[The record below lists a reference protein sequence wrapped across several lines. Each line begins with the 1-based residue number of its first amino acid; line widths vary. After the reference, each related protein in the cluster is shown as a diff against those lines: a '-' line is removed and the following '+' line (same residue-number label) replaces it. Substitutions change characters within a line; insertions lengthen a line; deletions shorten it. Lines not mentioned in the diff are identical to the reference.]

1 MATNYNYFGILV
13 TIGLVLNLDAAKLA
27 SYPGSGTTWRDIS
40 GNGNNGTLTNGPTFS
55 GIGKQAAIVF
65 DGVDDYVGVT
75 NPTILQ
81 NQNFSISSW
90 INPAPANQAITSI
103 IDYDHGTLQGW
114 VIQSEDATTN
124 RYYYLAYY
132 DGIAFQPST
141 GIGAGKGVQLTG
153 SIWQNLIY
161 IKNGTSIIGYL
172 NGSPNYS
179 STAGNSNVLYSNKN
193 LNIGGAVNF
202 SDRDYNGRIA
212 STQIY
217 NRGIS
222 QFEVW
227 QNFNAIK
234 GRYGIPDIVTNVL
247 VLNLDA
253 GNPYSY
259 LSGSSGTTWTN
270 TVAVSSS
277 ISGTLVNGPVY
288 ANGAISFDGV
298 DDECNL
304 GNVLFNSAS
313 ATTIDLWVNIPN
325 MSVNR
330 YIMAKGSA
338 GDGIYTFICIT
349 GPGPSGGGSSY
360 IRFAMGNQSGTVS
373 SNIEYGNL
381 NFNQWYNFTFT
392 YDGSF
397 LRGYQNA
404 TLPQSSSLSGNLY
417 TTTSPIQL
425 ASSKYGN
432 FAPSSIS
439 NFKIYNRAL
448 SAAEITQNF
457 NALRGRYGI

>member
-1 MATNYNYFGILV
+1 MATNYNYFGNLV
-13 TIGLVLNLDAAKLA
+13 TNGLVLDLDAAKLA

-55 GIGKQAAIVF
+55 GVSKQANFLF
-65 DGVDDYVGVT
+65 DNTDDYVV
-75 NPTILQ
+75 
-81 NQNFSISSW
+81 ISSSATITPRTGDFTSDFW
-90 INPAPANQAITSI
+90 INPTAWTSGNYQPIQVTALTSGLWIGQNASNQFIVRAYGVADRLQYATRPA
-103 IDYDHGTLQGW
+103 
-114 VIQSEDATTN
+114 
-124 RYYYLAYY
+124 
-132 DGIAFQPST
+132 
-141 GIGAGKGVQLTG
+141 TG
-153 SIWQNLIY
+153 SWSNVSITRNSNLINLY
-161 IKNGTSIIGYL
+161 YNGTPVTSSISNQDFVQGTTYL
-172 NGSPNYS
+172 GSDAP
-179 STAGNSNVLYSNKN
+179 GG
-193 LNIGGAVNF
+193 GGAVYF
-202 SDRDYNGRIA
+202 NGRIA
-212 STQIY
+212 SSKYY
-217 NRGIS
+217 NKGLS

-234 GRYGIPDIVTNVL
+234 GRYGIPDIVTNGL

-270 TVAVSSS
+270 VAPISSS
-277 ISGTLVNGPVY
+277 ISGTLTNGPVY

-338 GDGIYTFICIT
+338 GDGIYTFICTT
-349 GPGPSGGGSSY
+349 GLGPSGGGSSY

-373 SNIEYGNL
+373 SNIEYSSL
-381 NFNQWYNFTFT
+381 NWNQWYNFTFT

-397 LRGYQNA
+397 VRGYQNA

-417 TTTSPIQL
+417 TTTTPIYL
-425 ASSKYGN
+425 GRSKYGN

-448 SAAEITQNF
+448 SATEITQNF